1 MNIQLRYLNPAGNI
15 TAVVL
20 SPVQPALRPALSRA
34 IMAEGRAEQVGFAVP
49 PQLGGICRLEMMGGE
64 FCGNAVRSYGG
75 LWAVEHGLGKVTI
88 PVEISGAVK
97 PVPVMV
103 EPDGIQSYA
112 DMPLPLGMNWITV
125 EDRRYP
131 LILCQGIC
139 HLLALEQNPLPAFLE
154 AARPQ
159 LDALGQEAWGVMF
172 LKEQR
177 LVPAVYVKS
186 TDSLVWES
194 SCGSGS
200 VAAAWYLA
208 GANPA
213 RQSFHFQEPGGELH
227 VSVRWKDG
235 MMSECFMGGVVG
247 IGSVEEFCWTGE

>member
-1 MNIQLRYLNPAGNI
+1 MELRYTVIDPTKNI
-15 TAVVL
+15 TLLVTTPV
-20 SPVQPALRPALSRA
+20 PRDVQPRVAAELLRR
-34 IMAEGRAEQVGFAVP
+34 EKDAEQVGFVEGLAAGDP
-49 PQLGGICRLEMMGGE
+49 RLQMMGGE

-159 LDALGQEAWGVMF
+159 LDALGQEAWGIMF